1 MKLFFLLLAL
11 HFSFFSY
18 ADSEKNKIKKIVIF
32 GDSLSDNGNY
42 FKASKDSQNPM
53 PLPPYYLGRATN
65 GMVWAEFLSAALDAK
80 LENYA
85 HLGALTFG
93 FNAKY
98 PMATSL
104 VAQLDEYLN
113 NIFEK
118 NKDLDKT
125 LFVVWAGANNIFTM
139 NYKEPWYT
147 TKKLWRLSGDLKNS
161 VKKLKEKGAR
171 YVMVANL
178 PDLGNIALTSDVD
191 SYKNMQWF
199 LSSLTNLENYFI
211 NKRVLSLA
219 DHKSDDDFKIIY
231 FDAHKMLKEFTQNAK
246 KYGFKNTTN
255 SCYTGVPAHLP
266 SPNVACKNPQ
276 DYLFWDLVHP
286 SAKAH
291 CFTAITIQNLLAKE
305 IETTKPHKQQSEKC
319 LKL

>member
-1 MKLFFLLLAL
+1 MKLFFLLFAVL
-11 HFSFFSY
+11 FSFCSY
-18 ADSEKNKIKKIVIF
+18 ADSDKNKIKKIVIF

-42 FKASKDSQNPM
+42 FKESKGSQNPM
-53 PLPPYYLGRATN
+53 PLPPYYHGRATN
-65 GMVWAEFLSAALDAK
+65 GMVWAEQLSAALDAK

-93 FNAKY
+93 FNARY
-98 PMATSL
+98 PMATSM

-125 LFVVWAGANNIFTM
+125 LFVIWAGANNIFTM
-139 NYKEPWYT
+139 NFKEPWQT
-147 TKKLWRLSGDLKNS
+147 SKKLWRLSGDLKNS

-191 SYKNMQWF
+191 SYKNMKWL

-231 FDAHKMLKEFTQNAK
+231 FDVHKILKEFTENAK
-246 KYGFKNTTN
+246 KYGFKNTAN
-255 SCYTGVPAHLP
+255 SCYPGVPAHLP

-291 CFTAITIQNLLAKE
+291 CFTAIKIQNLLAKE
-305 IETTKPHKQQSEKC
+305 IETPKPHQEQSAKC